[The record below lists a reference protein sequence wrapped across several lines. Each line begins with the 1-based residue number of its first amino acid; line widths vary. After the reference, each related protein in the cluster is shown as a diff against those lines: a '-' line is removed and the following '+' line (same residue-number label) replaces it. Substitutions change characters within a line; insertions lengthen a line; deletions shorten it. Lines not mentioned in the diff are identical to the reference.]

1 MKAVIKPQ
9 TVFDVSG
16 DMISV
21 AGFELPV
28 EMYDTLDKTA
38 VITGEVQWAVAQQNE
53 LLSQMD
59 NQLGILPDGI
69 TAGLQ
74 SLFNM
79 VEGSL
84 GYIGEVQ
91 FQSICTLLD
100 LLQVSELIAKAS
112 AQMLIFA
119 AQDTGG
125 GDSILGTLFG
135 GVSVAAGVAGINALG
150 GTAAG
155 TATVGG
161 AATTGAAATGA
172 AATGTALS
180 LGSLGGPPGVA
191 VALAVI
197 AALAAVG
204 VGVHNANNQKKRG
217 QAAEEITS
225 RIDKLNYADENRRSS
240 QYDVLFENKKDWQE
254 SLEQAQVHSANTDTA
269 ATDTIIRL
277 LQQLVDKPVSRNVNA
292 EVHIQELYSRMTQ
305 TEFKENFLEMMARDV
320 QTVE

>member
-1 MKAVIKPQ
+1 MQYIKRPDIKNFDYLMKAITKPQ
-9 TVFDVSG
+9 TLFDVSG

-28 EMYDTLDKTA
+28 EMYDSLDKTA

-59 NQLGILPDGI
+59 NQLGILPNGI
-69 TAGLQ
+69 TADLQ

-79 VEGSL
+79 LEDSL

-125 GDSILGTLFG
+125 GDSFLGTLFG
-135 GVSVAAGVAGINALG
+135 GVSVAAGVAGVAGLS
-150 GTAAG
+150 GT
-155 TATVGG
+155 V
-161 AATTGAAATGA
+161 
-172 AATGTALS
+172 TGTTLS
-180 LGSLGGPPGVA
+180 LGSLGGPPGIA
-191 VALAVI
+191 LALAVV
-197 AALAAVG
+197 AAMAAVG
-204 VGVHNANNQKKRG
+204 VGISNANNKKKRG
-217 QAAEEITS
+217 EAAEEITS
-225 RIDKLNYADENRRSS
+225 RIDNLSYADNNRRSN
-240 QYDVLFENKKDWQE
+240 QYDLLFDNKNEWRE
-254 SLEQAQVHSANTDTA
+254 SLEQAQEQSAKADTA
-269 ATDTIIRL
+269 ATDTIIGL
-277 LQQLVDKPVSRNVNA
+277 LQQLVDKPLSRNVNA

-305 TEFKENFLEMMARDV
+305 TEFRENFLEMMARDM
-320 QTVE
+320 QTTW

>member
-1 MKAVIKPQ
+1 MQDIRRPDIKNFDYLMKVVTKPQ

-28 EMYDTLDKTA
+28 EMYDKLDKTA
-38 VITGEVQWAVAQQNE
+38 VINGEVQWAVAQQNE

-135 GVSVAAGVAGINALG
+135 GVSVAAGVAGV
-150 GTAAG
+150 AG
-155 TATVGG
+155 LSGS
-161 AATTGAAATGA
+161 
-172 AATGTALS
+172 ATGTALS

-191 VALAVI
+191 VALAVV

-204 VGVHNANNQKKRG
+204 VGVHNASNQKKRG

-225 RIDKLNYADENRRSS
+225 RIDKLNYADESRRSS
-240 QYDVLFENKKDWQE
+240 QYGVLWENRNEWQE
-254 SLEQAQVHSANTDTA
+254 SLEQAQVQSAKTDTA
-269 ATDTIIRL
+269 ATDTIIGL
-277 LQQLVDKPVSRNVNA
+277 LQQLVDKPASRNINA
-292 EVHIQELYSRMTQ
+292 EVHIRELYSRMTQ
-305 TEFKENFLEMMARDV
+305 TEFKENFLEMIARDV

>member
-1 MKAVIKPQ
+1 MKAITKPQ
-9 TVFDVSG
+9 TLFDVSG

-74 SLFNM
+74 SLINM

-135 GVSVAAGVAGINALG
+135 GVSVAAGVAGV
-150 GTAAG
+150 AG
-155 TATVGG
+155 LSAT
-161 AATTGAAATGA
+161 
-172 AATGTALS
+172 ATGTALS

-204 VGVHNANNQKKRG
+204 VGVHNSNNQKKRG

-240 QYDVLFENKKDWQE
+240 QYGVLFENKTDWQQ
-254 SLEQAQVHSANTDTA
+254 SLEQAQVQSAKSDTA
-269 ATDTIIRL
+269 ATDTIIGL

-292 EVHIQELYSRMTQ
+292 EVHIKELHSRMTQ
-305 TEFKENFLEMMARDV
+305 TEFKENFLEMMARDL

>member
-1 MKAVIKPQ
+1 MKVVTKPP

-21 AGFELPV
+21 AGFEIPA

-119 AQDTGG
+119 AQDTGA
-125 GDSILGTLFG
+125 GDSFLGTLFG
-135 GVSVAAGVAGINALG
+135 GVSVAAGVAGITALG

-161 AATTGAAATGA
+161 AAATGAAATGAAATGA

-191 VALAVI
+191 VALAVV

-240 QYDVLFENKKDWQE
+240 QYGVLFENK
-254 SLEQAQVHSANTDTA
+254 
-269 ATDTIIRL
+269 
-277 LQQLVDKPVSRNVNA
+277 
-292 EVHIQELYSRMTQ
+292 
-305 TEFKENFLEMMARDV
+305 
-320 QTVE
+320 

>member
-1 MKAVIKPQ
+1 MQDIRRPDIKNFDYLMKVVTKPQ

-28 EMYDTLDKTA
+28 EMYDKLDKTA
-38 VITGEVQWAVAQQNE
+38 VINGEVQWAVAQQNE

-112 AQMLIFA
+112 AQMLILRHRT
-119 AQDTGG
+119 Q
-125 GDSILGTLFG
+125 
-135 GVSVAAGVAGINALG
+135 V
-150 GTAAG
+150 AG
-155 TATVGG
+155 TA
-161 AATTGAAATGA
+161 
-172 AATGTALS
+172 
-180 LGSLGGPPGVA
+180 
-191 VALAVI
+191 
-197 AALAAVG
+197 
-204 VGVHNANNQKKRG
+204 
-217 QAAEEITS
+217 
-225 RIDKLNYADENRRSS
+225 
-240 QYDVLFENKKDWQE
+240 F
-254 SLEQAQVHSANTDTA
+254 
-269 ATDTIIRL
+269 
-277 LQQLVDKPVSRNVNA
+277 
-292 EVHIQELYSRMTQ
+292 
-305 TEFKENFLEMMARDV
+305 
-320 QTVE
+320 